1 MGNVI
6 YQLSQKSEA
15 NMVGLHPDLIVLAK
29 ESIKI
34 TPYDFGI
41 NGSTVRTD
49 EQQKILVAEG
59 KSKTMYS
66 RHVPSNN
73 ECLLS
78 CALDFNVYV
87 NGKITWDIKY
97 FRPVA
102 QAFVTTAIKYGI
114 QIELGILWRT
124 FIDGPHCQLSR
135 EDYP

>member
-1 MGNVI
+1 MGDFK
-6 YQLSQKSEA
+6 LSKKSES
-15 NMVGLHPDLIVLAK
+15 NMMGLHPDLIVLAK
-29 ESIKI
+29 EAIKI

-41 NGSTVRTD
+41 NSSTVRTK
-49 EQQKILVAEG
+49 EQQEIFVAEG
-59 KSKTMYS
+59 KSKTMSS

-114 QIELGILWRT
+114 PIELGILWRT

-135 EDYP
+135 ETYP